1 MLLALGSRILLSR
14 PRWLLSILLN
24 DKVERMKSADDKSSA
39 LPEAWIIPIRLG
51 IYAVLAAC
59 SAYIYFN
66 VGDLVFTHYLII
78 ISIVAVAAMVLLDC
92 RVSDRHWQREKNQ
105 SKVNKTV

>member
-1 MLLALGSRILLSR
+1 MM
-14 PRWLLSILLN
+14 PT
-24 DKVERMKSADDKSSA
+24 DKKSSA

-66 VGDLVFTHYLII
+66 VGDLVITHYLII

-92 RVSDRHWQREKNQ
+92 RVSDDYWKREKNQ
-105 SKVNKTV
+105 SKDNKAA